1 MPGAGQDRGLA
12 APGVAHLDGTRGTG
26 GSVVVRADQQAGE
39 WQRLARDRGEVA
51 QGFRAAAAL
60 DIRGGHQQGAAHPLQ
75 QLRRRLSR
83 PVRNRDAAQA
93 VRHQNDRFGMGGNA
107 ALQLGDPVFTT
118 RKEPVLLLHSGAARQ
133 GALPMA
139 LPVLI
144 GRAVPARHDQ
154 ISDAAHIGASCDS
167 WRPV

>member
-12 APGVAHLDGTRGTG
+12 APGEAHLDGTRGTG

-51 QGFRAAAAL
+51 QGFRAAAAF

-75 QLRRRLSR
+75 QLRRCLSR

-93 VRHQNDRFGMGGNA
+93 ERHQNDRFDMGGNA

-118 RKEPVLLLHSGAARQ
+118 RKEPVLLLYSGAARQ
-133 GALPMA
+133 GALYRTTPGCWGWTA
-139 LPVLI
+139 P
-144 GRAVPARHDQ
+144 RP
-154 ISDAAHIGASCDS
+154 CP
-167 WRPV
+167 WRECWRW